1 MNPAEVIIREM
12 QAVRGPQV
20 LPLFRKRIRQ
30 PREATHAHSDGEIL
44 ALDMGRANFRRI
56 GIAHDWDSLR
66 VRDIRRAVGALAFGV
81 LRVAFDELREIATV
95 DLDLA
100 ILAKLC
106 SGHAGFSFHLSK
118 PRLFQNY
125 LYFSPNPSAPFIC
138 LTRAVL
144 AQYPRLTPYGGRF
157 GKAVIPHLSVAFSED
172 AAVLETVAAAVSNV
186 EVHATAH
193 EIHLMDC
200 RDGWWRPVAA
210 FQLGDAS

>member
-1 MNPAEVIIREM
+1 MVSPEA
-12 QAVRGPQV
+12 V
-20 LPLFRKRIRQ
+20 LPPDLN
-30 PREATHAHSDGEIL
+30 SDGTALVILVPEAADCIDTWRMRYDWSAQHGMAPHITVLLPFIEI
-44 ALDMGRANFRRI
+44 RSI
-56 GIAHDWDSLR
+56 
-66 VRDIRRAVGALAFGV
+66 
-81 LRVAFDELREIATV
+81 T

-125 LYFSPNPSAPFIC
+125 VYFSPNPSAPFIC